1 MGEDALALWDLVN
14 LWRRFPHLYEIK
26 RPKSAEDMLHIAD
39 SFLPYLQG
47 RDWQSVQ
54 NPAP

>member
-1 MGEDALALWDLVN
+1 MALWDLTVAYT
-14 LWRRFPHLYEIK
+14 RVTGLYEIK
-26 RPKSAEDMLHIAD
+26 TPKTADDIA
-39 SFLPYLQG
+39 FIGRAFTPYLQG